1 MQNILLRISIAFS
14 IGLVITGCKQDFL
27 NTKPLDKVNS
37 VDTWKDGALSEAF
50 VTGIYAGLGQGG
62 FDEQMLASLSDEAV
76 FTHPGRGINVVTEGT
91 LNPSNL
97 GWVNLNYRWGKD
109 GSATPQDMYSNIRR
123 TNLALEN
130 LRTATFEDKALN
142 SRLQGEAHYLRGFF
156 YHQLVRYYGAVP
168 IVDRSYG
175 LGEDYSVPRNTWEE
189 CVNFIIKECDS
200 AAQLLKGQVMPL
212 GRANELAALALKS
225 RMLLYA
231 ASDLH
236 DIPTAKS
243 KSTLLNAYKNPELI
257 GYVSGSRT
265 ARWTAAKDAAKAVL
279 TAAAGRG
286 YKMGLSAPVS
296 AEQGKKNYLSIS
308 MGGGSKHPDADKA
321 AESEIL
327 MGRYWLIAKDEYSG
341 MYVGL
346 TQGPNGYNN
355 WAGNTPIQ
363 QLVDDYEYMDST
375 APAQPKAVKF
385 DWNVDSM
392 KKAPYKRRDPR
403 FYATILYD
411 GAPWKPRKVDPAGQV
426 QSGRYDMGGGTLQS
440 GLDTRQSAIENWNG
454 SWTGYY
460 VRKFTDPNPEI
471 VDNNTR
477 QTIPW
482 PFFRYTEAVLNYVEA
497 CIELG
502 EDGEART
509 WLNQIRF
516 RAGLPAIT
524 ESGTALRD
532 RYRNERRIEM
542 AYEDQRYHDSR
553 RWMIAP
559 TTQGRKLVYI
569 DVVGTLKPGQTAV
582 SPYRYDETRYNYA
595 YTPVEVNSL
604 ENRRWDD
611 KMYFRPI
618 PKDEM
623 TTNLKLIQNPGYD
636 Q

>member
-14 IGLVITGCKQDFL
+14 IVLGITACDREFL
-27 NTKPLDKVNS
+27 NTKPLTS
-37 VDTWKDGALSEAF
+37 VPSADTWKDGPLSEAF

-91 LNPSNL
+91 LNPSNI
-97 GWVNLNYRWGKD
+97 GWVNVNYRWGKD
-109 GSATPQDMYSNIRR
+109 ASNNDMYAKIRQANI
-123 TNLALEN
+123 ALVN
-130 LRTATFEDKALN
+130 LRTATFDNKTLN
-142 SRLQGEAHYLRGFF
+142 DRLQGEAHFLRAFF
-156 YHQLVRYYGAVP
+156 YHQLIRYYGAVP
-168 IVDRSYG
+168 IVTGYYG
-175 LGEDYSVPRNTWEE
+175 LGEDYSLPRNTWEE
-189 CVNFIIKECDS
+189 CVNFIVKECDS
-200 AAQLLKGQVMPL
+200 AILLIGNQNRNSAL
-212 GRANELAALALKS
+212 GRATAVAAMALKS
-225 RMLLYA
+225 RILLYA

-236 DIPTAKS
+236 DIPTAKA
-243 KSTLLNAYKNPELI
+243 KSAVINAYKNPELI

-265 ARWTAAKDAAKAVL
+265 ARWTAAKDAAKFIL
-279 TAAAGRG
+279 NLDYG
-286 YKMGLSAPVS
+286 YKLNLAGPVS
-296 AEQGKKNYLSIS
+296 QEEGRKNYLSLS
-308 MGGGSKHPDADKA
+308 MGGGSKHPDADKT
-321 AESEIL
+321 AEKEIIF
-327 MGRYWLIAKDEYSG
+327 GRYWNIAKDEYAG

-375 APAQPKAVKF
+375 TPAAPKAVKF

-411 GAPWKPRKVDPAGQV
+411 GAPWKPRSAEPAGKV
-426 QSGRYDMGGGTLQS
+426 QSGRYDMGGGSLRY
-440 GLDTRQSAIENWNG
+440 GLDTRNSTIENWNG

-460 VRKFTDPNPEI
+460 VRKFTDPNPDI

-482 PFFRYTEAVLNYVEA
+482 PFFRYTEIVFNYVEA

-502 EDGEART
+502 EENEARQ
-509 WLNQIRF
+509 WLNKIRF
-516 RAGLPAIT
+516 RAGMPAIT

-532 RYRNERRIEM
+532 RYRNERRVEM

-569 DVVGTLKPGQTAV
+569 DVVGMLKPGQTAASAYV
-582 SPYRYDETRYNYA
+582 HDETRYNYT
-595 YTPVEVNSL
+595 YTPIEVNSL

-618 PKDEM
+618 PKDEI

>member
-14 IGLVITGCKQDFL
+14 IVLVFTGCDREFL
-27 NTKPLDKVNS
+27 NTKPLNS
-37 VDTWKDGALSEAF
+37 VPSGDTWKDGALSEAF

-62 FDEQMLASLSDEAV
+62 FDEQMSAAVTDEAV
-76 FTHPGRGINVVTEGT
+76 FTHPGRGINIVTEGT
-91 LNPSNL
+91 LNPSNI
-97 GWVNLNYRWGKD
+97 GWVNVNFRWGKD
-109 GSATPQDMYSNIRR
+109 GSNNDMYAKIRHA
-123 TNLALEN
+123 NLALEN
-130 LRTATFEDKALN
+130 LRTATFDNKSLN
-142 SRLQGEAHYLRGFF
+142 DRLQGEAHYLRAFF

-168 IVDRSYG
+168 IIDRSYG
-175 LGEDYSVPRNTWEE
+175 LGEDYSVARNTWEE

-200 AAQLLKGQVMPL
+200 AALLLKGQSVAL

-243 KSTLLNAYKNPELI
+243 KSAVISAYAKPELI
-257 GYVSGSRT
+257 GYVSGNRT
-265 ARWTAAKDAAKAVL
+265 ARWTAARDAAKAVL
-279 TAAAGRG
+279 TAAGNRG

-296 AEQGKKNYLSIS
+296 VEQGKKNYISIA

-327 MGRYWLIAKDEYSG
+327 FGRYWTLAKDEYSG

-363 QLVDDYEYMDST
+363 QLVDDYEMMDG
-375 APAQPKAVKF
+375 AKF
-385 DWNVDSM
+385 DWTNATH
-392 KKAPYKRRDPR
+392 KAKPYDNRDPR
-403 FYATILYD
+403 FYGTIMYD
-411 GAPWKPRKVDPAGQV
+411 GAPWKPRKAEPAGRIQT
-426 QSGRYDMGGGTLQS
+426 GRYDMGGGTLAS
-440 GLDTRQSAIENWNG
+440 GLDTRQSTIENWNG

-460 VRKFTDPNPEI
+460 VRKFTDPDPNI

-502 EDGEART
+502 EETEARL

-516 RAGLPAIT
+516 RSGMPAIT
-524 ESGTALRD
+524 VSGTALRD

-569 DVVGTLKPGQTAV
+569 DVVAMLKPGQTAV
-582 SPYRYDETRYNYA
+582 TPYVHDESRYNYT
-595 YTPVEVNSL
+595 YTPIEVNSL
-604 ENRRWDD
+604 ENRKWDD

-618 PKDEM
+618 PKEEM
-623 TTNLKLIQNPGYD
+623 STNSKLIQNPGYD